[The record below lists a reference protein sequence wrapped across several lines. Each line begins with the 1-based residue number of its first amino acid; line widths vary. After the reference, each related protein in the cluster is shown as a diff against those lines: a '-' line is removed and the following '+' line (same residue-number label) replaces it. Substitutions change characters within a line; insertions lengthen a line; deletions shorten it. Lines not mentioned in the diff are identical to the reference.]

1 MNVLSSAE
9 LCQILEA
16 NFGKIS
22 NDFHLLPE
30 INNSNYDALPFIE
43 IWQNVYYYVC
53 LEREVEVFRKQTT
66 DLNELVYMVM
76 ENLTFKMSW
85 DWAKLQS
92 NLNTDLR
99 ISAFAKQVEL
109 MGTINLE
116 YGHRLNAGLQNII
129 KF

>member
-1 MNVLSSAE
+1 MNVLSSAK
-9 LCQILEA
+9 LRQILEA
-16 NFGKIS
+16 NFGKIRS
-22 NDFHLLPE
+22 DFHLLPE

-53 LEREVEVFRKQTT
+53 LERGVEVFRKQTT

-76 ENLTFKMSW
+76 ESLTFKMAW
-85 DWAKLQS
+85 DWTKLQS
-92 NLNTDLR
+92 NLNADLR
-99 ISAFAKQVEL
+99 LTAFAKQVEL

-116 YGHRLNAGLQNII
+116 YGNRLNTELQKFI

>member
-9 LCQILEA
+9 LRQILEA
-16 NFGKIS
+16 NFVKIS
-22 NDFHLLPE
+22 SNFELLPE

-53 LEREVEVFRKQTT
+53 LERGVEVFRKQTT

-109 MGTINLE
+109 MRIINLE